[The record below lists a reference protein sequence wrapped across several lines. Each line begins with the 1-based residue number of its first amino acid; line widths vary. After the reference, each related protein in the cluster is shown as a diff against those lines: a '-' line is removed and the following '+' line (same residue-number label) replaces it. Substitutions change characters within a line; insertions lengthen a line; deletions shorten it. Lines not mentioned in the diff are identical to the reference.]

1 MPRPFPRLAPPVA
14 GPRTGLAR
22 ALSKLGFCSR
32 SQAWD
37 LIAAG
42 NVRLNG
48 VVCRDPERPVNLQ
61 RDRFEVEGQAVRA
74 EAKVYVALNKPR
86 GLITSASDEQ
96 GRDTVFSCFNPA
108 SGADAESPALPR
120 HLAPVGR
127 LDKASEGLLL
137 FTNDSAWSAR
147 LTDPSSYLDKTYHVQ
162 VNCVADAELVRRVQA
177 GVRDDGEWLAV
188 KAARVLRQGGK
199 NSWLELVLDEGRN
212 RHLRRLL
219 AALGLEVLRL
229 VRVAIGPLELGPLG
243 KGQWRAL
250 TPEEV
255 AKLSPS
261 LPPPRAPAQPPTHE
275 PQFGGPSST
284 RPTFLL
290 AGRARG
296 TRPSERFG
304 SGERG
309 AGANGKY

>member
-1 MPRPFPRLAPPVA
+1 MSRPFPRSAPPVA
-14 GPRTGLAR
+14 GPQTGLAR

-48 VVCRDPERPVNLQ
+48 VVCRNPERPVNLQ
-61 RDRFEVEGQAVRA
+61 GDRFEVAGQSVCA
-74 EAKVYVALNKPR
+74 EAKVYLALNKPR

-96 GRDTVFSCFNPA
+96 GRDTVFTCFNPPSHA
-108 SGADAESPALPR
+108 SAATSALPR
-120 HLAPVGR
+120 HLVPVGR

-147 LTDPSSYLDKTYHVQ
+147 LTDPSSHLDKTYHVQ
-162 VNCVADAELVRRVQA
+162 VNCVADDNLVRGVQV
-177 GVRDDGEWLAV
+177 GVRDEGEWLAV
-188 KAARVLRQGGK
+188 KAARVLRQGEK

-219 AALGLEVLRL
+219 AALGVEVLRL
-229 VRVAIGPLELGPLG
+229 VRVAIGPLELGMLG
-243 KGQWRAL
+243 KGQWREL

-255 AKLSPS
+255 AKLHPNLHSPR
-261 LPPPRAPAQPPTHE
+261 PPARPPATLE
-275 PQFGGPSST
+275 PQS
-284 RPTFLL
+284 
-290 AGRARG
+290 
-296 TRPSERFG
+296 
-304 SGERG
+304 
-309 AGANGKY
+309 